1 MSEKIYF
8 QKLKSVN
15 KIKILK
21 FLIIFSLT
29 GTSSIFLSDYFIL
42 FLENYFSLK
51 LSFYFEIFFI
61 IIFYHFI
68 LAFFCYVFGE
78 FSYII
83 TKLRRFKQLFN
94 RV

>member
-51 LSFYFEIFFI
+51 LSFFSEIFFI